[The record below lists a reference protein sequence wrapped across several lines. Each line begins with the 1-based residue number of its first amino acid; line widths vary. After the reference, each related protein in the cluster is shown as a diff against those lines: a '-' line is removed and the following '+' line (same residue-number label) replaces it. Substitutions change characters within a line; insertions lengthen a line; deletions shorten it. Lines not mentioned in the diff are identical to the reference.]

1 MQPCIGSQTASV
13 DEEIR
18 RLFLE
23 TVEALEAVLLTVQI
37 ERQPQEGTLEGA
49 DFVRREAVRRLVRLR
64 QAIEREGSG
73 GA

>member
-1 MQPCIGSQTASV
+1 V

-23 TVEALEAVLLTVQI
+23 TVEALEAVLVAVQVERYPDQSTI
-37 ERQPQEGTLEGA
+37 EGR

-64 QAIEREGSG
+64 QAIEREEPGGS
-73 GA
+73 

>member
-1 MQPCIGSQTASV
+1 V

-23 TVEALEAVLLTVQI
+23 TVEALEAVFVAVQVERHPEDSTI
-37 ERQPQEGTLEGA
+37 EGR
-49 DFVRREAVRRLVRLR
+49 DFVRREAARRLVRLR
-64 QAIEREGSG
+64 QALEREEPH